1 MVLPHGKHLSYMGPC
16 VGQAKRKRISLF
28 DENAWFANGVEEI
41 KTHLIN
47 DLPAIRR
54 CGISSKAQGKGFIE
68 GMALPR

>member
-1 MVLPHGKHLSYMGPC
+1 MGPC